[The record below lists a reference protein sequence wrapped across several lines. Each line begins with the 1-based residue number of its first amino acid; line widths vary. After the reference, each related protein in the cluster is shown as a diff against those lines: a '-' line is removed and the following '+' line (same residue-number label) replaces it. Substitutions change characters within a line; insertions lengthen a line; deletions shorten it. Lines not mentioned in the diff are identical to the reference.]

1 MRYRFVNLFLIFY
14 LEGAIV
20 NCENKNIKLYMN
32 DGKLFDGILTLYEES
47 PDDEEMVLI
56 VLSILGHTISYQHE
70 NFFQAL
76 QSLRQNL
83 EEKKIQIMCNGAAL
97 NIYPSQMQLS
107 MGSGRLAYKLKFGKP
122 AISED
127 IVDIFECEDDLK
139 FVKIED
145 QLKYYYRWLKS
156 LG

>member
-1 MRYRFVNLFLIFY
+1 M
-14 LEGAIV
+14 EGAIV

-32 DGKLFDGILTLYEES
+32 DGKIFDGILTLYEES

-122 AISED
+122 AISKD
-127 IVDIFECEDDLK
+127 IVDIFECEDDLM

>member
-1 MRYRFVNLFLIFY
+1 
-14 LEGAIV
+14 
-20 NCENKNIKLYMN
+20 
-32 DGKLFDGILTLYEES
+32 
-47 PDDEEMVLI
+47 
-56 VLSILGHTISYQHE
+56 
-70 NFFQAL
+70 
-76 QSLRQNL
+76 
-83 EEKKIQIMCNGAAL
+83 MCNGAAL

-122 AISED
+122 AISKD
-127 IVDIFECEDDLK
+127 IVDIFECEDDLM